1 MISNR
6 LKNGDT
12 IGVCAWSNPII
23 DENVEELDNAVKIMK
38 NKGFVI
44 ELGKNI
50 YSNSLGYSASPIE
63 KAEDFNN
70 MILNPNIKAVWN
82 AKGGMN
88 SQGMLDY
95 IDFDAIK
102 NNPKII
108 IGYSDSDTI
117 TNVVCDRTG
126 LITFWGTNFKT
137 IATDETDFS
146 INDTLS
152 RLMNGNLELGD
163 ENEYRVI
170 QAGSCEGKI
179 IGGNLHIMKQL
190 TCGKYKIDFSNK
202 ILFLEA
208 FYFESDPTS
217 ASNCLY
223 YLKQNNIFDQIK
235 GLWIGAYGDENN
247 IQLDKII
254 SDVLGNEYNFPI
266 IQSNNFGHIERKI
279 TIPIGAMARIDTNNT
294 KKIKLTQDVVV

>member
-23 DENVEELDNAVKIMK
+23 DEIGEELDNAVKIMK

-117 TNVVCDRTG
+117 TNVVSDRTG
-126 LITFWGTNFKT
+126 LVTFWGTNFKT

-146 INDTLS
+146 INDTLA

-170 QAGSCEGKI
+170 QAGNCEGKI
-179 IGGNLHIMKQL
+179 VGGNLHIMKQL

-208 FYFESDPTS
+208 FY
-217 ASNCLY
+217 
-223 YLKQNNIFDQIK
+223 LKQNSIFDQIK

-294 KKIKLTQDVVV
+294 KKIKLTQDVVI